1 VHALPRACGA
11 HVNANAAQQHGV
23 TQSGHD
29 NVFSNSGTY
38 NTFNTNFSIPVF
50 MMNANDF
57 GDVLGDFSPAARY
70 DTGHDGG
77 DSHYNAV
84 DEDNAFFNISSKSK
98 APYKPPPSASSPTAP
113 PHERDAE
120 PIVDDMIQRCGSC
133 NSISFCHALPDGSF
147 VCLTCASDASDLQ
160 FPFSQTLTGA
170 STSTTL
176 SSHSYVSTSTCAT
189 TATLSPQS
197 TAVSTSAL
205 PPTGGQAVDV
215 SHADAA
221 IELDDSEELEMGYV
235 NPLEPED
242 ELGKITD
249 AEMFALN
256 TRQSASTKREQLTRH
271 LVQAVAFSIACK
283 HNYADAWDFY
293 RDIFKRD
300 RKAKL
305 LENPCPCPAAP
316 ASTTST
322 MQLQIEFGGRRTAGV
337 YNKPLL
343 GTPSS

>member
-1 VHALPRACGA
+1 MRCLERVARMSTQMPL
-11 HVNANAAQQHGV
+11 QQHGV

-147 VCLTCASDASDLQ
+147 VCLTCASRLTPAISLLADVDRGVHIHNSIVAFVCLHLDVRHDRDAI
-160 FPFSQTLTGA
+160 
-170 STSTTL
+170 
-176 SSHSYVSTSTCAT
+176 
-189 TATLSPQS
+189 
-197 TAVSTSAL
+197 TAVDGRIDVGAAANRWSSSRCQPRRCCHRARRFGRARNGLCESARTRGRTWQDHRRRNVCFEHSTIRINKARTTHKTSRSGCGVQHRL
-205 PPTGGQAVDV
+205 QA
-215 SHADAA
+215 
-221 IELDDSEELEMGYV
+221 
-235 NPLEPED
+235 
-242 ELGKITD
+242 
-249 AEMFALN
+249 
-256 TRQSASTKREQLTRH
+256 
-271 LVQAVAFSIACK
+271 
-283 HNYADAWDFY
+283 
-293 RDIFKRD
+293 
-300 RKAKL
+300 
-305 LENPCPCPAAP
+305 
-316 ASTTST
+316 
-322 MQLQIEFGGRRTAGV
+322 
-337 YNKPLL
+337 
-343 GTPSS
+343 